1 MRIGFVLNNLL
12 HEALPSTT
20 LLMAMTATNMGH
32 EVWLMGVGDF
42 SYNSDEFVH
51 ARARSV
57 PAANYETPELYY
69 RILCSEEAKSERI
82 TVDDLDV
89 LMLRN
94 NPAADYQC
102 SWAQHASVVF
112 GRTAM
117 RHGVIVCNDPNGL
130 SKAVNKMY
138 FQYFPESVRLQS
150 LISRNHDDIRHFYH
164 QHAKRIIIK
173 PLMGSG
179 GRNVFMVQPEDAA
192 NLNQM
197 IDAISR
203 DGYVIAEEFMP
214 QALEGDVRMLLI
226 NGRPLKVDGKYAAF
240 RRARSG
246 EDIRSNLH
254 AGGTPKPVKVTD
266 EMLELAEIIRP
277 KLVQDGIF
285 FAGIDIVGNKLLE
298 VNVFSPGGLTNSEM
312 FEKVNFTAAVIEAL
326 EKKVHYVKYYHRNFD
341 NVEMNTL

>member
-1 MRIGFVLNNLL
+1 MRIGFVLNDLL

-20 LLMAMTATNMGH
+20 LHMAMTATDMGH

-42 SYNSDEFVH
+42 SYDADEHVH

-57 PAANYETPELYY
+57 PAANYGASEDYY
-69 RILCSEEAKSERI
+69 RSLCSAQAKSERI

-94 NPAADYQC
+94 DPAADYQC

-150 LISRNHDDIRHFYH
+150 IISRNREDILHFYH
-164 QHAKRIIIK
+164 QHAKRIILK
-173 PLMGSG
+173 PLMGSA
-179 GRNVFMVQPEDAA
+179 GRNVFLVQPEDAA

-197 IDAISR
+197 IDAILR
-203 DGYVIAEEFMP
+203 DGYVIAEEFSP
-214 QALEGDVRMLLI
+214 RAITGDTRMLLV
-226 NGRPLKVDGKYAAF
+226 NGRPLAVDGKYAAF
-240 RRARSG
+240 ERSRSG

-254 AGGTPKPVKVTD
+254 AGGVPKPVMVTD
-266 EMLELAEIIRP
+266 EMLELAEMVRP

-285 FAGIDIVGNKLLE
+285 FAGIDIVGDKLLE
-298 VNVFSPGGLTNSEM
+298 VNVFSPGGLKNSEM
-312 FEKVNFTAAVIEAL
+312 FAKVNFTAAVIEAL
-326 EKKVHYVKYYHRNFD
+326 EKKVRYMKYYHRNFD

>member
-1 MRIGFVLNNLL
+1 MKIGFVLNDLL
-12 HEALPSTT
+12 TERLPSSTMR
-20 LLMAMTATNMGH
+20 MAMVATNMGH

-42 SYNSDEFVH
+42 AYDSDELVH
-51 ARARSV
+51 ARSRSV
-57 PAANYETPELYY
+57 LGTNYETPELYY
-69 RILCSEEAKSERI
+69 RSLCSEQAKSERI

-94 NPAADYQC
+94 DPAADYQC

-130 SKAVNKMY
+130 SKAINKMY

-150 LISRNHDDIRHFYH
+150 LISRNHDDILHFYN
-164 QHAKRIIIK
+164 QHAKRIILK
-173 PLMGSG
+173 PLMGSA

-197 IDAISR
+197 IDAVSR
-203 DGYVIAEEFMP
+203 DDYVIAEAFTP
-214 QALEGDVRMLLI
+214 QAFEGDTRMILI
-226 NGRPLKVDGKYAAF
+226 NGQPLKVDGKYAAY
-240 RRARSG
+240 RRTRHG

-254 AGGTPKPVKVTD
+254 AGGIPKPATVTD
-266 EMLELAEIIRP
+266 EMLELAEIVRP

-285 FAGIDIVGNKLLE
+285 FAGLDIIGNKLLE
-298 VNVFSPGGLTNSEM
+298 VNVFSPGGLDSAER
-312 FEKVNFTAAVIEAL
+312 FEGVNFTTAVIEAL
-326 EKKVHYVKYYHRNFD
+326 EKKVRYMKYYHRNFD

>member
-1 MRIGFVLNNLL
+1 MRIGFVLNDLL
-12 HEALPSTT
+12 NEHLPSGTIR
-20 LLMAMTATNMGH
+20 MAMTATNMGH
-32 EVWLMGVGDF
+32 EIWLMGVGDF
-42 SYNSDEFVH
+42 AYNSDELVH

-57 PAANYETPELYY
+57 SGTNFVTPDIYY
-69 RILCSEEAKSERI
+69 QNLCSEQAQSERI

-94 NPAADYQC
+94 DPSADYQC
-102 SWAQHASVVF
+102 SWAQHASIVF

-130 SKAVNKMY
+130 SKAINKMY

-164 QHAKRIIIK
+164 QHEKWIIIK

-179 GRNVFMVQPEDAA
+179 GRNVFMVQPEDTA
-192 NLNQM
+192 NLSQM
-197 IDAISR
+197 IDAILR

-214 QALEGDVRMLLI
+214 QALEGDIRMLLV
-226 NGRPLKVDGKYAAF
+226 NGQPLKVDGKYAAF
-240 RRARSG
+240 RRTRGG

-254 AGGTPKPVKVTD
+254 AGGMSKPVKVTD
-266 EMLELAEIIRP
+266 EMLELADMVRP

-298 VNVFSPGGLTNSEM
+298 VNVFSPGGLRSSEK
-312 FEKVNFTAAVIEAL
+312 FEGVKFTEAIIEAL
-326 EKKVHYVKYYHRNFD
+326 EKKVHYMKYYHRNFD
-341 NVEMNTL
+341 NVELNTL